1 MRWIGSTYRERFDGT
16 KNLEGASRRCFF
28 FFFGGGVYTGFFSD
42 NEYTKYATNI
52 PIMQVVVEM
61 IGITTV

>member
-1 MRWIGSTYRERFDGT
+1 MDPPTERDLMGQKT
-16 KNLEGASRRCFF
+16 WKGHQDVVFF
-28 FFFGGGVYTGFFSD
+28 FFGGVYTGFFSD